1 MPTMKHI
8 LGFEDEAAAFTLF
21 GREAICEVYFLLA
34 DQHAILKQKFDEV
47 ILATRVCP
55 EVEK

>member
-1 MPTMKHI
+1 MKHI